1 MEKIDLRLEA
11 SKIKIKIG
19 KGMSYEDARKELQP
33 FIDEANKQGQVIAKK
48 YNKRYNK
55 LTFTY
60 LIR

>member
-1 MEKIDLRLEA
+1 MEKIDLRIEV
-11 SKIKIKIG
+11 SKIKTKIS
-19 KGMSYEDARKELQP
+19 KGMSYKEAEKELQP